1 MDRDDEALAAEVAE
15 STGIARDTVDAILA
29 DQREYLERVL
39 RSDGLFFAQTV
50 LLAKRGSDP
59 LADYLLS
66 KEDPPVIWEI
76 AEAPDEEPLFDLADL
91 LDPDEDVVLTDFH
104 GVPRAVV
111 PVEVGAGRTLDTIQ
125 TAFYVL
131 AEDLGYDGDDV
142 WAVLMAYWT
151 LVGQDGRSL
160 SIKWEKWSSE
170 EALEDWLV
178 DNLGI
183 LADFGLD
190 VTLWSP
196 PTADRSGRQYTFKN
210 RKTADLICRT
220 PEGDWLVIELKAGQ
234 ADRKALKQVRGYMQ
248 AIGDDGLAG
257 PGEGV
262 AGLVVSDGATAEF
275 LAALGQVDEE
285 IYHLNSGDIDGFVQH
300 CRTQANPRR

>member
-1 MDRDDEALAAEVAE
+1 M
-15 STGIARDTVDAILA
+15 
-29 DQREYLERVL
+29 
-39 RSDGLFFAQTV
+39 
-50 LLAKRGSDP
+50 
-59 LADYLLS
+59 
-66 KEDPPVIWEI
+66 IWEI

-91 LDPDEDVVLTDFH
+91 LDPDEDVVLADYQ

-111 PVEVGAGRTLDTIQ
+111 PVGVGAGRTLDTIQ

-131 AEDLGYDGDDV
+131 AEDLGHDGDDV

-151 LVGQDGRSL
+151 LVGQDERSF
-160 SIKWEKWSSE
+160 SITWEEWSSE

-178 DNLGI
+178 DNLGV
-183 LADFGLD
+183 LADFGHD

-196 PTADRSGRQYTFKN
+196 PTTGRSGRQYTFKN
-210 RKTADLICRT
+210 RRTADLICRT
-220 PEGDWLVIELKAGQ
+220 PACNWLVIELKAVP
-234 ADRKALKQVRGYMQ
+234 ADRKALDQVRGYMK
-248 AIGDDGLAG
+248 AIGDDGLAA

-275 LAALGQVDEE
+275 LAALGQVEEE